1 MRGRQRVRSRST
13 GELEP
18 ILRDAVF
25 RANLSNGISCSR
37 GHGVPVFVRATTA
50 WDFDNEG
57 KMIAVPAGAARFSGA
72 RMVYNRVVGTSE
84 EFNTSAWTK
93 SSFTTPDAN
102 TLLSAAVTAEHSILM
117 AGTKP
122 TTAIGESWL
131 FTFRVEYTNHDVVQI
146 IPSSLSFGSIY
157 ANYDI
162 VNGTVSASG
171 CTGTITP
178 VSPGVWDLSLLAT
191 ATLVAAGGHAVLLI
205 VDNMGAARYATFA
218 GDGVKSLKV
227 HYVQFENVSG
237 QADKTASEYVSI
249 GADRKNWLTYTDDF
263 SNGVWGKSNITIT
276 ADQFA
281 NPINGIVDAIKVEA
295 TATAATSFSQVS
307 AVGSGSNDG
316 MTFVVYM
323 HGGISAT
330 AMNKIT
336 MRNATTATSIVSGDI
351 NYSTGVFTYSTG
363 STGVTTEDVGNGW
376 WKIVMSSPT
385 GFSNGDQ
392 LQVYAGASG
401 SSYAAGE
408 YCYVYAPQLVRGMS
422 IPSEY
427 SAVGAAWNPHDSG
440 VDGVKWF
447 ATNKD
452 GSAIP
457 STTLR
462 GYRHEGSRT
471 NSLIPSRDLR
481 GGTSSGGVPRW
492 IIPANSGATELAT
505 NGDLGTGTT
514 TGWTASQSTI
524 SVVAGALRVT
534 VQTNGLAAY
543 ARQTITTEIGKTYTV
558 TGTRVASAT
567 GATTYIY
574 AGTSTNS
581 NNLGS
586 CTFVSNTTLSFT
598 FVATTTTSY
607 INCLS
612 GASGSIAG
620 EYHDWDNIT
629 IKESQLQVDQTAT
642 GIDAMPNSASG
653 LVSTVANAT
662 VLQTVSTS
670 GARTSS
676 AYVKRRTG
684 SGTIEF
690 TRNGGTTWTNIT
702 SLINSSTWTRV
713 AIENTSVTNPA
724 IGFRIVTVGDAI
736 EVDNVQDEVGAF
748 VSSPI
753 VTTTASVTRNT
764 DALYFENTANLSE
777 TAGTLSHWS
786 QIDSVGNSGTI
797 YQIGLNGALA
807 SAPAYKGAG
816 GTNAYSS
823 DGTTPVGS
831 VTWPTDLVRHK
842 AAGTWDTGQRRIV
855 LDGGAIHTGAS
866 YDGSFNSTAIYVG
879 YNGSNNAFANV
890 RELVIFNRALSNAE
904 IQAVTA

>member
-1 MRGRQRVRSRST
+1 MRRRQRVRGRSS
-13 GELEP
+13 GELEY
-18 ILRDAVF
+18 ILSNANF
-25 RANLSNGISCSR
+25 RANLTNGISCFR

-57 KMIAVPAGAARFSGA
+57 KMIAVPSGAARFSGA
-72 RMVYNRVVGTSE
+72 RMVYNRVVGKSQ
-84 EFNTSAWTK
+84 EFNTSDWTK

-131 FTFRVEYTNHDVVQI
+131 FTFRVEYTNHDVVQL

-157 ANYDI
+157 ANYDL

-178 VSPGVWDLSLLAT
+178 VSPGVWDISLLAT

-205 VDNMGAARYATFA
+205 VDGMGAARYATFA

-227 HYVQFENVSG
+227 HYAQFENVSG
-237 QADKTASEYVSI
+237 QADQSVSEYVSV

-263 SNGVWGKSNITIT
+263 SNGVWGKTNVTVT
-276 ADQFA
+276 PDQFA
-281 NPINGIVDAIKVEA
+281 NPINGVVDAIKVEA

-307 AVGSGSNDG
+307 ATGSGSVDG
-316 MTFVVYM
+316 MTFRVYL
-323 HGGISAT
+323 HGGITPT
-330 AMNKIT
+330 AMAKVT
-336 MRNATTATSIVSGDI
+336 LRNATSATTIISGDI
-351 NYSTGVFTYSTG
+351 NYSTGVFTYSSG
-363 STGVTTEDVGNGW
+363 SSGVTTEDVGNGW
-376 WKIVMSSPT
+376 WKIIVSSPT

-392 LQVYAGASG
+392 VQVYLGSSG
-401 SSYAAGE
+401 SSQTAGE
-408 YCYVYAPQLVRGMS
+408 YCYAYAPQLVRGVS

-452 GSAIP
+452 GSDIP

-471 NSLIPSRDLR
+471 NNIVPSRDLR
-481 GGTSSGGVPRW
+481 VGSSSSGTLRWGV
-492 IIPANSGATELAT
+492 PANSGAAELVT

-514 TGWTASQSTI
+514 TGWTASQSTL

-534 VQTNGLAAY
+534 IQTNSLAAY
-543 ARQTITTEIGKTYTV
+543 GRQTLTTEAGKTYTATV
-558 TGTRVASAT
+558 TRV
-567 GATTYIY
+567 GATAAASSYFY
-574 AGTSTNS
+574 VGSTSSS
-581 NNLGS
+581 NDLGAVLF
-586 CTFVSNTTLSFT
+586 TTNTTLSVT
-598 FVATTTTSY
+598 FVATSTTTY
-607 INCLS
+607 INCLT
-612 GASGSIAG
+612 GASGAVAG
-620 EYHDWDNIT
+620 EYVDWDNIT
-629 IKESQLQVDQTAT
+629 VKESQIQVDKSAT
-642 GIDAMPNSASG
+642 GIDNVPNSASG
-653 LVSTVANAT
+653 LTAAVANGT
-662 VLQTVSTS
+662 ILQTITTS
-670 GARTSS
+670 GARSSS

-684 SGTIEF
+684 AGTIEF
-690 TRNGGTTWTNIT
+690 TRNGGTNWTNIT

-713 AIENTSVTNPA
+713 VIENTSVTNPA
-724 IGFRIVTVGDAI
+724 IGFRIVTAGDAI
-736 EVDNVQDEVGAF
+736 EVDNVQDEGWAF

-764 DALYFENTANLSE
+764 DALYFENTGNLSE

-797 YQIGLNGALA
+797 YQIGLNGAVA
-807 SAPAYKGAG
+807 SAPAYKGNAG
-816 GTNAYSS
+816 TQALSS

-831 VTWPTDLVRHK
+831 VAWATNLVRHK
-842 AAGTWDTGQRRIV
+842 AAGTWDTGERKVV
-855 LDGGAIHTGAS
+855 LDGGTVHTSAS

-879 YNGSNNAFANV
+879 YNGANNAFCNV
-890 RELVIFNRALSNAE
+890 RNVVIFNRALPNAD